1 MNRRA
6 GDRRNEPDRAVGAG
20 ERRVRNRRRG
30 DAYSVAET
38 LADARDGSIVKT
50 FFLGRARR
58 SAVFSCGCLAVD
70 PVVPTERLQ
79 LLQCPTHAAL
89 QAKLRRR
96 QTDRHQAAY

>member
-6 GDRRNEPDRAVGAG
+6 GDRRNEPGPAIRTD

-30 DAYSVAET
+30 DAYSIAEM
-38 LADARDGSIVKT
+38 LAHAPEGSVVQT
-50 FFLGRARR
+50 FSLGRARR
-58 SAVFSCGCLAVD
+58 SAVFSCGCVAVD

-89 QAKLRRR
+89 QAQLRRR
-96 QTDRHQAAY
+96 QTDRHQAAN